1 VHLRAAHRVDC
12 DVFALEQ
19 RIERDVAI
27 APSEIDTSAVAFVPQ
42 PKGAAG
48 INPDFN
54 SCAQVCAASCGDRR
68 NVARGALRERKS
80 IATSQKETCTNGVR
94 GVLSR
99 CRGEKRTG
107 ALSNGINNAASGWR
121 IAIRSAGRQG
131 LALSRGGSH
140 LGGDPWSRGTVGQK
154 G

>member
-1 VHLRAAHRVDC
+1 MHLRAAHRVDC

-68 NVARGALRERKS
+68 NVARGALREWKS
-80 IATSQKETCTNGVR
+80 IATSQKEPCTNGVR
-94 GVLSR
+94 GVGCARDRTRELACGQSVGQNPR
-99 CRGEKRTG
+99 EKKGLKDDLRE
-107 ALSNGINNAASGWR
+107 IVAAGSTSG
-121 IAIRSAGRQG
+121 
-131 LALSRGGSH
+131 SRGG
-140 LGGDPWSRGTVGQK
+140 PPARPP
-154 G
+154 